1 MAREPE
7 IEAAA
12 MVAFAG
18 IDPARFLAT
27 SDPLEQEV
35 IQAVADR
42 CIELHRLRDENLALL
57 IANNLAKA
65 FGG

>member
-1 MAREPE
+1 MAREEE

-18 IDPARFLAT
+18 IDPGRFLAT
-27 SDPLEQEV
+27 KDPLEQEV

-42 CIELHRLRDENLALL
+42 CLELHRLRDENLATM
-57 IANNLAKA
+57 IANNVAKA
-65 FGG
+65 MYG